1 MFSPAQIHNARP
13 RAIDDRTLAT
23 LRRVGHDAAIG
34 ECTEAEAEWLL
45 SCVGPL
51 LDELAR
57 RRAVMAGQPQLADMS
72 NVVILPAVR

>member
-1 MFSPAQIHNARP
+1 MSFPLSVPLARP
-13 RAIDDRTLAT
+13 RAVDDRTLAT

-34 ECTEAEAEWLL
+34 ECTPAEAEWLL
-45 SCVGPL
+45 STVGPL

-57 RRAVMAGQPQLADMS
+57 RRAVMDDLPNLIDLS